1 MIMGKK
7 VYALVNEYQLDF
19 DGGYSVRLF
28 DTLSY
33 AQEQMLADATSWVDR
48 YSYTNPSIEDWEKEY
63 EDMSVEYYEEGY
75 YNENHITWRIIETEI
90 EHDPENK

>member
-1 MIMGKK
+1 MIKT
-7 VYALVNEYQLDF
+7 VYVLLSEYQLEF
-19 DGGYSVRLF
+19 DGGFYVRLF

-63 EDMSVEYYEEGY
+63 GDMSVEY
-75 YNENHITWRIIETEI
+75 
-90 EHDPENK
+90 